1 MKGYKG
7 FRKGLICRSK
17 QYAED
22 TVFEEESA
30 KICQKGMHFCKNP
43 LNVLEYYGFTD
54 DKGNLNEFAEVEA
67 FGDCKTDDGK
77 KIVTTKLKVG
87 KKLSA
92 LDFIQA
98 CAIEGDVRDVITST
112 RDHSVAISTCDCS
125 SIANTGCHSIAANRD
140 FYSSV
145 KTAGHNSIAASTGNY
160 SVATNIGSYS
170 IAANASNNSAAINA
184 GNYSTVTNTGDYSI
198 AVNTG
203 KYSAAISIGLYS
215 LSSTCIADSI
225 AIAAGV
231 EGKAKGKIGSY
242 IAIAEWKRNGYFE
255 LYLANFK
262 AVKVDGE
269 IIKEDT
275 FYTLKDGEFV
285 EAE

>member
-7 FRKGLICRSK
+7 FEKGLVCRGK
-17 QYAED
+17 QYAEN
-22 TVFEEESA
+22 TVFEEENA
-30 KICQKGMHFCKNP
+30 EICQKGMHFCKNP

-67 FGDCKTDDGK
+67 LGDCKTNDGK
-77 KIVTTKLKVG
+77 KFVTTKLKVG
-87 KKLSA
+87 KKLSV

-98 CAIEGDVRDVITST
+98 CAIEGDVRDVTTST

-145 KTAGHNSIAASTGNY
+145 KTAGYNSIAASTGDY

-170 IAANASNNSAAINA
+170 IAANTGDNSIAMNE
-184 GNYSTVTNTGDYSI
+184 GNYSVAISTGDYSV
-198 AVNTG
+198 AANTG
-203 KYSAAISIGLYS
+203 KYSVAVSVGTHP
-215 LSSTCIADSI
+215 LSSVYNENSI
-225 AIAAGV
+225 AVAAGV
-231 EGKAKGKIGSY
+231 RGKAKGKKGSY
-242 IAIAEWKRNGYFE
+242 IAVAEWKCDEHFE
-255 LYLANFK
+255 FCLANFK